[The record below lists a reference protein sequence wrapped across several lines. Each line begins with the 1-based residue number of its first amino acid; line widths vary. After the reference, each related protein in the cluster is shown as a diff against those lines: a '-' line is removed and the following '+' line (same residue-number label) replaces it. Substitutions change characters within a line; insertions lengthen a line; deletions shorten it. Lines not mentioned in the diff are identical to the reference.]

1 MTIYTIMGN
10 NDHTEWVAKSFT
22 CERTA
27 IEFLHF
33 CRSCAYRASSVTEL
47 RNYSPDPG
55 LVKPHVLH
63 GLRDNR
69 IYYSIE
75 SNELVTDAF
84 MELTL
89 QPPNSKILSETVT
102 AIVSD
107 WNTIEPRFKLFGGTS
122 GSLKYFTKVK
132 PGTKLQITIKEFL

>member
-1 MTIYTIMGN
+1 MTIYTIMGSTG
-10 NDHTEWVAKSFT
+10 HIEWIAKSFT
-22 CERTA
+22 CEQA
-27 IEFLHF
+27 ADNFLHF
-33 CRSCAYRASSVTEL
+33 CRSCAYRASSATEL

-63 GLRDNR
+63 SLRGNR

-89 QPPNSKILSETVT
+89 QPHKPKHQ
-102 AIVSD
+102 
-107 WNTIEPRFKLFGGTS
+107 FKD
-122 GSLKYFTKVK
+122 
-132 PGTKLQITIKEFL
+132 FL